1 MALLY
6 FKLFHII
13 GAICLF
19 LGFGGLLAIG
29 ENRPNINKLVSGLN
43 GAGLLLLFVAGFG
56 MQGMGK
62 MGFPLWLIIKIV
74 LWVVMIFLFVFAKKG
89 KIPTQ
94 TAVIVA
100 LLMGGVITWLC
111 LLKPFV

>member
-13 GAICLF
+13 GAFCLF

-29 ENRPNINKLVSGLN
+29 ENRPHINKLVSALN

-74 LWVVMIFLFVFAKKG
+74 IWLGMIFLFVFAKKG
-89 KIPTQ
+89 KIPTKA
-94 TAVIVA
+94 AVIIA
-100 LLMGGVITWLC
+100 LVLGGIITWLC
-111 LLKPFV
+111 VLKPFV